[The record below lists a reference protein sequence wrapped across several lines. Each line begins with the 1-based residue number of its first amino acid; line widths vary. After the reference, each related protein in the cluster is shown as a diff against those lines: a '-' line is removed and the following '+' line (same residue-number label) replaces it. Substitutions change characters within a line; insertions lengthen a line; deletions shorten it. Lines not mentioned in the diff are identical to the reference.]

1 MIFVV
6 FVLFAVFSIIAL
18 QNKNAFKIRIRKI
31 LMVERD
37 IIAKKD
43 LIALVNIPELGGSEV
58 REIKAVEEWK
68 DYFSVDLNAGRWS
81 YKEWTDI
88 PIGEARELFNQEG
101 VWVDGVIG
109 VYDRRNPEHLTR
121 MLRHSEDVTGRT
133 SHADPEDPDGF

>member
-1 MIFVV
+1 VV

-31 LMVERD
+31 LMAGGN
-37 IIAKKD
+37 IIMKKED

-109 VYDRRNPEHLTR
+109 IYDRRNPEHLTR